1 MSIQAVAWAL
11 EQDVPARAKLVLVSI
26 ANHADHRTG
35 YCWLKAETIADE
47 ASCTPRGVYNFVGDL
62 VRNGFIRKDLRKGE
76 DGKQRATDY
85 WILFDREPAE
95 WLKDRPAG
103 SGDEDEEPT
112 TSMPPEERDSGGSDA
127 AEVHAVPAAVS
138 PGSYGPVESTCM
150 RKESSDEPSKTNPR
164 KSDPPNRFAAKPR
177 RYVPPPVEPDIQG
190 DLHPDASKPIFV
202 RCGTRAWDAWVAY
215 KRRERR
221 IAWTLTTTLTIDG
234 ERRTGWHFPT
244 LFPPG
249 GSTAS
254 ESSEEGS
261 GADPPAK
268 KTA

>member
-1 MSIQAVAWAL
+1 MSFHAVAWAL

-62 VRNGFIRKDLRKGE
+62 VRNGFIRKELRKGE

-85 WILFDREPAE
+85 WILFDRQPGQ

-103 SGDEDEEPT
+103 SDDEDEETT
-112 TSMPPEERDSGGSDA
+112 TSMQPDEQHSTGSEVE
-127 AEVHAVPAAVS
+127 EVHAVPAAV
-138 PGSYGPVESTCM
+138 PAGSYGPVEPACM
-150 RKESSDEPSKTNPR
+150 RKESSEEPSESNPR
-164 KSDPPNRFAAKPR
+164 KSDPPNRFAAPPR
-177 RYVPPPVEPDIQG
+177 RYVAPPIAPDIQG

-202 RCGTRAWDAWVAY
+202 RCGTRAWDAWV
-215 KRRERR
+215 KHKERERR
-221 IAWTLTTTLTIDG
+221 VAWTLTTTLVIDG

-244 LFPPG
+244 LFPPSG
-249 GSTAS
+249 ETAS
-254 ESSEEGS
+254 GSAEEGC
-261 GADPPAK
+261 GVDPPAK